1 MDDNR
6 INLNVECLFLSET
19 YDAHVFN
26 DVCYFVFYEFFDICY
41 VTRAYL
47 DLQNYK
53 LPEMLELE
61 RQFCLQKVV

>member
-1 MDDNR
+1 MHMSSMTYV
-6 INLNVECLFLSET
+6 ILF
-19 YDAHVFN
+19 
-26 DVCYFVFYEFFDICY
+26 FYEFFDICY
-41 VTRAYL
+41 VTCAYL